1 MLMPR
6 IAVSILLGFNKPL
19 TSSAA
24 DISIAL
30 CCLIQTAA
38 VFFNTTRKMISFRQ
52 IILDYL
58 ASLGPR
64 QRPHC
69 MKA

>member
-38 VFFNTTRKMISFRQ
+38 AFFNTTRKMISFRQ
-52 IILDYL
+52 IIFTL
-58 ASLGPR
+58 S
-64 QRPHC
+64 
-69 MKA
+69 